1 MTRGA
6 CPCGSGAP
14 YAACCGPLHDGKVPA
29 ATAEAL
35 MRSRYSAFVVGDVP
49 YLLRTWH
56 PAMRPGSIELDPDQ
70 RWTGLAVLAT
80 DAGGPGDS
88 KGVVE
93 FRASYAVRGQPGA
106 LHEVSRFFRV
116 DGAWVYVRG
125 KQLAD

>member
-14 YAACCGPLHDGKVPA
+14 YSACCGPLHDGATPA
-29 ATAEAL
+29 VTAEAL
-35 MRSRYSAFVVGDVP
+35 MRSRYRAFVVGDVP

-56 PAMRPGSIELDPDQ
+56 PATRPGSIQLDPDQ

-80 DAGGPGDS
+80 DAGGPEDS

-93 FRASYAVRGQPGA
+93 FRASYAVRGEPGA
-106 LHEVSRFFRV
+106 LHEISRFFRV
-116 DGAWVYVRG
+116 DGGWVYVRG